1 MVVIKVAF
9 KRKSWVVKPV
19 VVWFRSSHDWQKIGY
34 KEGVVYFKKLVAL
47 PCARLGYYS
56 WKQPCSRIPINNPI
70 VHPIPSPIM
79 RATAFCETC
88 LNGYWFRRSYTKTTT
103 NTIFSRTLL
112 QNSTW
117 NILTE
122 FFVKIMWPFFI
133 ERSPS
138 RIDSL
143 LILVKDIRTI
153 ELDCTTLVNGWN
165 NF

>member
-56 WKQPCSRIPINNPI
+56 WKQPCSRITINNPI

-88 LNGYWFRRSYTKTTT
+88 LNGYWFRRSYTKT
-103 NTIFSRTLL
+103 NTIFSWTLL

-117 NILTE
+117 NILTDFFCQNNVTFFHSKIDALFLLKDLRTVE
-122 FFVKIMWPFFI
+122 F
-133 ERSPS
+133 
-138 RIDSL
+138 
-143 LILVKDIRTI
+143 
-153 ELDCTTLVNGWN
+153 
-165 NF
+165 